1 MRTISRTISRLRA
14 DHIDGHLGMTSS
26 STFKASD
33 DDGYELVMGR
43 WSRRL
48 AEPFLDFAGCA
59 DGEQVLDVG
68 CETGSLT
75 FVLATRSKVKSI
87 CGLDFSPE
95 YISYASH
102 RNSDPRIE
110 FKAGDA
116 CALPFPDRSFDRVL
130 SLLMLHF
137 VPRDG
142 RQLRL
147 IDLDQRVEAIAGPI
161 GVWRTISRLQKP
173 LPDFSTMASQRAT
186 WRSDSLTRI
195 GGQD

>member
-1 MRTISRTISRLRA
+1 
-14 DHIDGHLGMTSS
+14 MTFDRVAK
-26 STFKASD
+26 TN
-33 DDGYELVMGR
+33 
-43 WSRRL
+43 
-48 AEPFLDFAGCA
+48 
-59 DGEQVLDVG
+59 
-68 CETGSLT
+68 
-75 FVLATRSKVKSI
+75 VKLPVSQPTSNTI

-161 GVWRTISRLQKP
+161 DAYGEPYRACKSLCLISAQWP
-173 LPDFSTMASQRAT
+173 ASVQLGEVIR
-186 WRSDSLTRI
+186 
-195 GGQD
+195 